1 MSLLLKDKIA
11 VITGCNRGIGRATL
25 ELFAMN
31 GADIWACIRKEN
43 NDFKKYINKISKEYK
58 VNIWPIYFDLSNT
71 EEINEAL
78 KKIISS
84 KKSIDIL
91 INNAGIIH
99 TALFQM
105 TPLEKMKEIF
115 DINFFSSSIIIQNIS
130 RQMIR
135 QRSGSIINISSSAA
149 IQGNIG
155 LGAYSASKAAL
166 ISLTKVLA
174 KELGG
179 HNIRVNAIAPGFIE
193 TDLMRESTSEMVL
206 QSSLDRIS
214 LSRVGSPREIANIL
228 LFLASENSSYIN
240 GQVISADGGM

>member
-84 KKSIDIL
+84 KKSIDVL

-105 TPLEKMKEIF
+105 TTLEKMKEIF

-206 QSSLDRIS
+206 ESSLDRIS